1 MGFSIAAPCYNE
13 GPRLKRFILSS
24 LAIRGVEEIFIVD
37 HRSDD
42 NSLDILKEL
51 QDVCKSRGVALKWIT
66 ETRDFCREFTMADLR
81 QVVVKGCSNKIVH
94 MLDADM
100 VLGPSYS
107 YMARSC
113 ERIFNVEDDVYC
125 IGYEIPCVR
134 ESIKIN
140 DNRVIDLGACIM
152 HPSIPRVFLRD
163 CIDFKQNRE
172 GGKFYWGYSTEPNR
186 NTFKIIP
193 RLKDSLVSVDIKPE
207 RYKTNNDRDPL
218 GLFFGEIFKDE
229 KIKNI
234 KYLDYIKDYRAGK
247 YPVHTRK
254 VLEETQKSQANFAL
268 HYNIKNEYYFFED
281 SYDSP

>member
-107 YMARSC
+107 IWHVHAKEFLMLKMM
-113 ERIFNVEDDVYC
+113 C
-125 IGYEIPCVR
+125 IVLAM
-134 ESIKIN
+134 KF
-140 DNRVIDLGACIM
+140 RVC
-152 HPSIPRVFLRD
+152 
-163 CIDFKQNRE
+163 
-172 GGKFYWGYSTEPNR
+172 
-186 NTFKIIP
+186 
-193 RLKDSLVSVDIKPE
+193 
-207 RYKTNNDRDPL
+207 
-218 GLFFGEIFKDE
+218 
-229 KIKNI
+229 KN
-234 KYLDYIKDYRAGK
+234 L
-247 YPVHTRK
+247 
-254 VLEETQKSQANFAL
+254 
-268 HYNIKNEYYFFED
+268 
-281 SYDSP
+281 